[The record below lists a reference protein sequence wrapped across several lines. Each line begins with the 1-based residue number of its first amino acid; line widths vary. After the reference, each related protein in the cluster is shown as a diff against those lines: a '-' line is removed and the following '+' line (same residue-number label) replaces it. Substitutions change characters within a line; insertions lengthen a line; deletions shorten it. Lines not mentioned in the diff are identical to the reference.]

1 MSDPHLPYR
10 ENLAAHAL
18 EALDADEAAALEAHL
33 QTCESCRAQLVDY
46 QRLRAGLLSALPPR
60 APRPA
65 LRRTLQRRLSSPTR
79 SARPQFRLSW
89 GQVGIAGALAVL
101 IALNAVSIFQV
112 YSLKEQQVEMNRQFY
127 SAQTA
132 MAMLA
137 YPGTQST
144 AFNQDGIVGS
154 LLVDKNRNLLAVFA
168 WHLPPAPRGKTYQMW
183 LIDPQGDRTSGG
195 FLIPEADQPFA
206 VAAIAA
212 PQPLAGFTGFG
223 ITLEPSGGSPQ
234 PTGPRIL
241 RVDF

>member
-1 MSDPHLPYR
+1 MSDLHLPYR
-10 ENLAAHAL
+10 ENLAAYTL

-33 QTCESCRAQLVDY
+33 QTCESCRAQLADY
-46 QRLRAGLLSALPPR
+46 QRLSAGLLLALPPQ

-65 LRRTLQRRLSSPTR
+65 LRRTLQRRLSSLMKP
-79 SARPQFRLSW
+79 ARPQFRLSW
-89 GQVGIAGALAVL
+89 GQVWIASALVLL
-101 IALNAVSIFQV
+101 IALNVISILQV
-112 YSLKEQQVEMNRQFY
+112 YSLKAQQAEMNRQFY
-127 SAQTA
+127 SEQTA

-154 LLVDKNRNLLAVFA
+154 LLVDKSRNLLAVFA

-195 FLIPEADQPFA
+195 FLNLEADQPFA
-206 VAAIAA
+206 MAVIAS
-212 PQPLAGFTGFG
+212 PRPLAGFIGFG

-234 PTGPRIL
+234 PTGPKIL

>member
-1 MSDPHLPYR
+1 MSDLHLPYQ
-10 ENLAAHAL
+10 ENLAVYSL
-18 EALDADEAAALEAHL
+18 DALDADEAAALEAHL
-33 QTCESCRAQLVDY
+33 RTCESCRAQLADY
-46 QRLRAGLLSALPPR
+46 QRLSAGLLSALPPQ
-60 APRPA
+60 APRLA
-65 LRRTLQRRLSSPTR
+65 LRRTLQGRLSSPMR
-79 SARPQFRLSW
+79 PARPQFKLSW
-89 GQVGIAGALAVL
+89 GQVGIAGALVLL
-101 IALNAVSIFQV
+101 IAFNILSISQI
-112 YSLKEQQVEMNRQFY
+112 YSLKEQQAELNRQFY
-127 SAQTA
+127 SEQTA

-168 WHLPPAPRGKTYQMW
+168 WHLPPAPHGKTYQMW

-206 VAAIAA
+206 MAVIAS

-234 PTGPRIL
+234 PTGPKIL